1 MNSRGPRAFFGPESS
16 GGQAIVM
23 VAIVFMTLMFAVGLA
38 LDAGQLFAAKRTQQE
53 AADAGAFAGAV
64 VLYQG
69 GTVLQAT
76 AAAIADAAKNGYVDG
91 VSNTFVT
98 VNGSATASSNA
109 PTSGA
114 FAGESPVK
122 HVEVVIVRQVKTSL
136 VPAEAAFNPV
146 RARGVAGAE
155 PLNNGYA
162 LIALD
167 AACTPGALDVED
179 NINLHLTGG
188 GILVNS
194 CSTQAVDGM
203 ESRDDI
209 TVNPSTRGLDIV
221 GTATGSTF
229 PPGLVV
235 NLRVPVQPDPFAGT
249 PEPTDLKSY
258 DGNPLHNLPTDP
270 AKIPGT
276 NTYPEGIYTSNFS
289 LANMCHGVYILKAG
303 LGGDVGQDTDPTH
316 IDPNTLTPCDGKVFI
331 FNTLTN
337 FPNAGGTCGR
347 IGQNG
352 NHPITIRPM
361 DTIPHTNPHWSAWQ
375 NLMLFQDPNCTV
387 AMDIGGEQTLDA
399 AGTIYVPNAALIM
412 EGNPSTI
419 DGGQFVAKTLSIQN
433 GNMNINYSANN
444 TAQPVTP
451 RLAE

>member
-1 MNSRGPRAFFGPESS
+1 MNSRGLRSFFGPESS

-38 LDAGQLFAAKRTQQE
+38 LDAGQLFSAKRTQQE

-64 VLYQG
+64 VLYQN
-69 GTVLQAT
+69 GTVMQAT
-76 AAAIADAAKNGYVDG
+76 AAAIADAAKNGFVDG
-91 VSNTFVT
+91 VNSTSVM
-98 VNGSATASSNA
+98 VNGSNVASSNA
-109 PTSGA
+109 PTSGPY
-114 FAGESPVK
+114 AGESPVK
-122 HVEVVIVRQVKTSL
+122 HVEVVIVRQVRTSL

-194 CSTQAVDGM
+194 CSPQAVDGM

-235 NLRVPVQPDPFAGT
+235 NMRVPVQADPFAGT
-249 PEPTDLKSY
+249 AEPTNLKSY
-258 DGNPLHNLPTDP
+258 NGINSLPTNP
-270 AKIPGT
+270 AAIPGT
-276 NTYPEGIYTSNFS
+276 NTYPEGIYKSNFS
-289 LANMCHGVYILKAG
+289 TANMCHGIYILKNG
-303 LGGDVGQDTDPTH
+303 LGGDVDRDTNLTH
-316 IDPNTLTPCDGKVFI
+316 IDPNTNTPCDGKVFI

-337 FPNAGGTCGR
+337 FPSSGGTCGR

-352 NHPITIRPM
+352 NHPITLRPM
-361 DTIPHTNPHWSAWQ
+361 DTIPAAGNQAWVNFQ
-375 NLMLFQDPNCTV
+375 IFQDPNCTV

-399 AGTIYVPNAALIM
+399 SGTIYIPNAALIM

>member
-1 MNSRGPRAFFGPESS
+1 MNRRGPRAFFGPESS
-16 GGQAIVM
+16 AGQAIVM

-38 LDAGQLFAAKRTQQE
+38 LDAGQLFSAKRTQQE

-91 VSNTFVT
+91 VNNTSVR
-98 VNGSATASSNA
+98 VNGSATPSSNA

-122 HVEVVIVRQVKTSL
+122 HVEVVIVRQVKTAL

-167 AACTPGALDVED
+167 SACTAGALDVED

-194 CSTQAVDGM
+194 CSSQAVDGM
-203 ESRDDI
+203 ESVDDI

-235 NLRVPVQPDPFAGT
+235 NTRVPVQADPFAGT

-258 DGNPLHNLPTDP
+258 NGLDNLPTDP
-270 AKIPGT
+270 GVIPGT
-276 NTYPEGIYTSNFS
+276 TNTLPEGIYTSNFS
-289 LANMCHGVYILKAG
+289 LANVCHGIYILKAG
-303 LGGDVGQDTDPTH
+303 LGGDVDRDTNAAHVDPRTG
-316 IDPNTLTPCDGKVFI
+316 TPCDGKVFI

-352 NHPITIRPM
+352 NHPITLRPM
-361 DTIPHTNPHWSAWQ
+361 DTIPHTNSHWFAWQ
-375 NLMLFQDPNCTV
+375 NFMIYQDPNCTV
-387 AMDIGGEQTLDA
+387 PMDIGGEQTLDA
-399 AGTIYVPNAALIM
+399 SGTIYIPTAALIM

>member
-1 MNSRGPRAFFGPESS
+1 MNSRGLRSFFGPEGSS
-16 GGQAIVM
+16 GQAIVM

-38 LDAGQLFAAKRTQQE
+38 LDAGQLFSAKRTQQE

-64 VLYQG
+64 VLYQN

-76 AAAIADAAKNGYVDG
+76 AAAIADAAKNGFVNG
-91 VSNTFVT
+91 VNNTTVT
-98 VNGSATASSNA
+98 VNGSTVASSNA
-109 PTSGA
+109 PTSGPY
-114 FAGESPVK
+114 AGESPVK
-122 HVEVVIVRQVKTSL
+122 HVEVVIVRQVKTTL

-194 CSTQAVDGM
+194 CSPQAVDGM
-203 ESRDDI
+203 ESGDDI

-235 NLRVPVQPDPFAGT
+235 NMRVPVQADPFAGT
-249 PEPTDLKSY
+249 AEPTNLKSY
-258 DGNPLHNLPTDP
+258 NGTSSLPTDP
-270 AKIPGT
+270 GVIPGT
-276 NTYPEGIYTSNFS
+276 TKTVPEGIFTSNLNSVS
-289 LANMCHGVYILKAG
+289 LCHGIYILKNG
-303 LGGDVGQDTDPTH
+303 LGGDIDRDTNPLH
-316 IDPNTLTPCDGKVFI
+316 LDPNTLTPCDGKVFI

-361 DTIPHTNPHWSAWQ
+361 DTIPATGNQAWVNFQ
-375 NLMLFQDPNCTV
+375 IFQDPNCTV

-399 AGTIYVPNAALIM
+399 SGTIYVPNAALIM

-433 GNMNINYSANN
+433 GNMNINYSAGN

>member
-38 LDAGQLFAAKRTQQE
+38 LDAGQLFSAKRTQQE

-64 VLYQG
+64 VLYQN

-76 AAAIADAAKNGYVDG
+76 AAAIADAAKNGFVDG
-91 VSNTFVT
+91 VASTTVL
-98 VNGSATASSNA
+98 VNGSNVASTNA
-109 PTSGA
+109 PSSGPY
-114 FAGESPVK
+114 AGESPVK
-122 HVEVVIVRQVKTSL
+122 HIEVVIVRQVKTSL

-167 AACTPGALDVED
+167 AACTDDALYVSPNVD
-179 NINLHLTGG
+179 IHLTGG

-194 CSTQAVDGM
+194 CSTHAVTGM
-203 ESRDDI
+203 TSGEDI
-209 TVNPSTRGLDIV
+209 TVNPSTRGMDVV
-221 GTATGSTF
+221 GSATGSTF

-235 NLRVPVQPDPFAGT
+235 NLHVPVQPDPFAGT
-249 PEPTDLKSY
+249 AEPTQLLSY
-258 DGNPLHNLPTDP
+258 NGVSSLPTDP
-270 AKIPGT
+270 AAVAGT
-276 NTYPEGIYTSNFS
+276 SNTYPEGIYTTNFQ
-289 LANMCHGVYILKAG
+289 NKNICHGIYILKAG
-303 LGGDVGQDTDPTH
+303 LGGDVDRDTNTAH
-316 IDPNTLTPCDGKVFI
+316 IDANTGTPCDGKAFI

-337 FPNAGGTCGR
+337 FPSAGGTCGK

-352 NHPITIRPM
+352 NHPITVRPM
-361 DTIPHTNPHWSAWQ
+361 DSMPTTYGQAWV
-375 NLMLFQDPNCTV
+375 NMMLYQDPNCTV
-387 AMDIGGEQTLDA
+387 AMDIGGNQTLDA
-399 AGTIYVPNAALIM
+399 GGTIYIPNAALIM

-433 GNMNINYSANN
+433 GNMNINYSAGN
-444 TAQPVTP
+444 TAQPITP

>member
-1 MNSRGPRAFFGPESS
+1 MRIKGPRSFFGPEGS

-64 VLYQG
+64 VLYQN

-76 AAAIADAAKNGYVDG
+76 AAAIADAAKNGFVDG
-91 VSNTFVT
+91 VNNTSVT
-98 VNGSATASSNA
+98 VNGSTVASSNA
-109 PTSGA
+109 PVSGP

-167 AACTPGALDVED
+167 ASCTAGALDVED

-194 CSTQAVDGM
+194 CSPQAVDGM
-203 ESRDDI
+203 ESGDDI

-235 NLRVPVQPDPFAGT
+235 NTRVPVQADPFAGT
-249 PEPTDLKSY
+249 AEPTDLKSY
-258 DGNPLHNLPTDP
+258 TGLSFLPTDP
-270 AKIPGT
+270 GVIPGT
-276 NTYPEGIYTSNFS
+276 SNTRPEGIYTSNFNS
-289 LANMCHGVYILKAG
+289 ANVCHGIYILKAG
-303 LGGDVGQDTDPTH
+303 LGGDVDRDTNSAH
-316 IDPNTLTPCDGKVFI
+316 VDPNTGTPCDGKVFI

-337 FPNAGGTCGR
+337 FPNPGGTCGR

-352 NHPITIRPM
+352 NHPITLRPM
-361 DTIPHTNPHWSAWQ
+361 DTIPTTNHNWQAWQ
-375 NLMLFQDPNCTV
+375 NMMLFQDPNCTV

-399 AGTIYVPNAALIM
+399 SGTIYVPNAALIM

-433 GNMNINYSANN
+433 GNMNINYSAGN